1 MFYLVVYTGYKW
13 FSASL
18 LLIAVNFSVCLILW
32 TISCCLIILESERH
46 LAFACFRLSAATPR
60 VWCARQAHAFDWHF
74 FIAFLIY
81 HALTGRWHFHAVSV
95 ATSPI
100 YILGEGRDF
109 SPASFLVFNLLS
121 PASDMTRTTHVDPQ
135 SSVTFTWSQA
145 NRWTAHVYSGKILFH
160 IEHNFPPKFFSWI
173 SSLHW

>member
-60 VWCARQAHAFDWHF
+60 VWCARQAHAFD
-74 FIAFLIY
+74 
-81 HALTGRWHFHAVSV
+81 
-95 ATSPI
+95 
-100 YILGEGRDF
+100 
-109 SPASFLVFNLLS
+109 
-121 PASDMTRTTHVDPQ
+121 
-135 SSVTFTWSQA
+135 
-145 NRWTAHVYSGKILFH
+145 
-160 IEHNFPPKFFSWI
+160 
-173 SSLHW
+173 